1 MNLIS
6 GPLQGRLIL
15 DCSILAP
22 GPWAGKLLAR
32 LGARVIKVESPLRPD
47 PARKH
52 AQGSWYEELNR
63 EKELLLLDL
72 TSSSDRTTFNTWVR
86 QADALIEGYLPE
98 TKKKLG
104 LDATTLHAINP
115 RLEIASLVAYS
126 ETGPESERPAHDLNL
141 QAQTGSLAYLGDQA
155 GLPIADLLAG
165 YEASLR
171 VAAALDKQS
180 RAPGPGQRQVISLRD
195 TLQLAQG
202 KYRAEARITG
212 VQPGPEAQLVSGLYP
227 CYRIYKT
234 QEGQRLA
241 VGALENRYWERF
253 CGVLGRPDLI
263 EKAFVTGP
271 ERDEIVA
278 DIQKTLKSRPW
289 KAWEPLFEAANCCV
303 DLVRDYSE
311 QC

>member
-1 MNLIS
+1 MNPIP

-32 LGARVIKVESPLRPD
+32 LGARVIKVESPHRPD

-52 AQGSWYEELNR
+52 AQGAWYEELNR

-72 TSSSDRTTFNTWVR
+72 TSPNDCSTFHTWVR

-98 TKKKLG
+98 TRKKLG
-104 LDATTLHAINP
+104 LDAATLHAVHP
-115 RLEIASLVAYS
+115 RLEIVSLIAYS

-141 QAQTGSLAYLGDQA
+141 QARTGSLAYLGDQG

-171 VAAALDKQS
+171 ISAALARQAS
-180 RAPGPGQRQVISLRD
+180 APGPGQRHVISLRD
-195 TLQLAQG
+195 TLQQAQG
-202 KYRAEARITG
+202 KYRAEAQVTG
-212 VQPGPEAQLVSGLYP
+212 IQPGPEAQLVSGLYP
-227 CYRIYKT
+227 CYRVYRN
-234 QEGQRLA
+234 QEGQRVA
-241 VGALENRYWERF
+241 VGALETRYWERF
-253 CGVLGRPDLI
+253 CGVLGRHDLI
-263 EKAFVTGP
+263 EKAFETGS
-271 ERDEIVA
+271 ERDRVIQE
-278 DIQKTLKSRPW
+278 IQKILKSRPW